1 MSSRSLNHYRQICDL
16 RYCNRSW
23 LKPTQL
29 SLSSTTNIKEQ
40 STEILWQRPAL
51 NNSHYLTDTFRSW
64 HLSNQKKKSTTAH
77 FDTKQSKHKTD
88 SLCLY
93 NYTSCAKESNW
104 CHKQLS
110 CLIFTDCSKLVHLM
124 MRKLLAFLEA
134 NPYLGLPPNWE
145 LMKQSVTPWIT
156 SIIIIIIITRPNP
169 PYGPYGP
176 SRIVG
181 KDTVRRVHFGAFSTS
196 HFAPSALSSDWIVL
210 I

>member
-1 MSSRSLNHYRQICDL
+1 MVFSIASILYHKYQVLPHDTFSKCCHSWWNAANISNPNSLLTDVSSRSLNHYRQICVL
-16 RYCNRSW
+16 RWYCNSCW

-88 SLCLY
+88 SLCLH
-93 NYTSCAKESNW
+93 NYTSFVKESNW

-110 CLIFTDCSKLVHLM
+110 FVIFTVVHNLCIWWWGNCWLSW
-124 MRKLLAFLEA
+124 RLIHI
-134 NPYLGLPPNWE
+134 
-145 LMKQSVTPWIT
+145 SVC
-156 SIIIIIIITRPNP
+156 
-169 PYGPYGP
+169 
-176 SRIVG
+176 
-181 KDTVRRVHFGAFSTS
+181 H
-196 HFAPSALSSDWIVL
+196 L
-210 I
+210 IGS